1 MRKLCMA
8 LATVCALTTTTP
20 LLAAERTE
28 FQISPR
34 VGRGV
39 LELDQFRNVDEDLA
53 ELDTGGLGV
62 SFAVVTPI
70 GLLVEAG
77 TESYGNF
84 GIFNADDEFVLR
96 QDYAALGYQFELGDG
111 WQLVPKAGRA
121 KWKLSSEKGWLL
133 HDDDVETDVQRGY
146 EYFWELAFG
155 KRVNDVM
162 TLGASVRSGSY
173 EFGDAGSVAF
183 VMAFSF

>member
-1 MRKLCMA
+1 MA

-34 VGRGV
+34 LGRGV
-39 LELDQFRNVDEDLA
+39 LKLDQFRNVDEDLA

-84 GIFNADDEFVLR
+84 GFFNADDEFVLR

-121 KWKLSSEKGWLL
+121 KWKLTSE
-133 HDDDVETDVQRGY
+133 
-146 EYFWELAFG
+146 
-155 KRVNDVM
+155 
-162 TLGASVRSGSY
+162 
-173 EFGDAGSVAF
+173 
-183 VMAFSF
+183 

>member
-1 MRKLCMA
+1 MRKVCTA
-8 LATVCALTTTTP
+8 LATVCALATSTP

-34 VGRGV
+34 AGRG
-39 LELDQFRNVDEDLA
+39 LLKLDQFRNLDDDLA

-62 SFAVVTPI
+62 SFGVLTTF

-84 GIFNADDEFVLR
+84 SFFNVDDEFVLR
-96 QDYAALGYQFELGDG
+96 QNYAALGYQFELGEG
-111 WQLVPKAGRA
+111 WHIVPKVGRS
-121 KWKLSSEKGWLL
+121 KWKLTSEKGWLL
-133 HDDDVETDVQRGY
+133 HDNDVETDIVRGY
-146 EYFWELAFG
+146 EYFWELDFG

-162 TLGASVRSGSY
+162 SLGASVRSGDY
-173 EFGDAGSVAF
+173 DFGDAGSV
-183 VMAFSF
+183 VMTFSF

>member
-8 LATVCALTTTTP
+8 FATVCALTTTTP

-34 VGRGV
+34 LGRGV
-39 LELDQFRNVDEDLA
+39 LKLDQFRNVDEDLA

-84 GIFNADDEFVLR
+84 GFFNADDEFVLR
-96 QDYAALGYQFELGDG
+96 QDYAALGYQFELGEG

-121 KWKLSSEKGWLL
+121 KWKLTSEKGWLL
-133 HDDDVETDVQRGY
+133 HDDDVETDLQRGY
-146 EYFWELAFG
+146 EYFWELGFG

-183 VMAFSF
+183 VMTFSF

>member
-8 LATVCALTTTTP
+8 LATVCALGTTTP

-39 LELDQFRNVDEDLA
+39 LKLDQFRNDDDLS

-62 SFAVVTPI
+62 SFAVVTPV
-70 GLLVEAG
+70 GLMAEAG

-84 GIFNADDEFVLR
+84 DFFNADDEFRLR
-96 QDYAALGYQFELGDG
+96 QDYVAIGYQFELGDG
-111 WQLVPKAGRA
+111 WHIVPKAGRA
-121 KWKLSSEKGWLL
+121 KWKLTSKKGWLL
-133 HDDDVETDVQRGY
+133 HDNDVETDMQRGY
-146 EYFWELAFG
+146 EYFWALDFN
-155 KRVNDVM
+155 KQVNDVM
-162 TLGASVRSGSY
+162 SLGATVRSGSY

-183 VMAFSF
+183 VMTFSF

>member
-8 LATVCALTTTTP
+8 LATVCALGTTAP

-34 VGRGV
+34 AGRGV
-39 LELDQFRNVDEDLA
+39 LKLDQFRNVDDDLA

-62 SFAVVTPI
+62 SFGVLTPV

-84 GIFNADDEFVLR
+84 TFFSADDEFVLR

-111 WQLVPKAGRA
+111 WHIVPKAGRA
-121 KWKLSSEKGWLL
+121 KWKLTSEKGWLL
-133 HDDDVETDVQRGY
+133 HDRDVQTDMVRGY
-146 EYFWELAFG
+146 EYFWELTFG
-155 KRVNDVM
+155 KRVSDVM
-162 TLGASVRSGSY
+162 SVGGSVRSGSY

-183 VMAFSF
+183 VMTFSF

>member
-1 MRKLCMA
+1 MRKSCMA
-8 LATVCALTTTTP
+8 LATVCALATTP

-39 LELDQFRNVDEDLA
+39 IKLDQFRNVDEDLA

-70 GLLVEAG
+70 GLLLEGG

-84 GIFNADDEFVLR
+84 GFFNADDEFRLR
-96 QDYAALGYQFELGDG
+96 QDYVALGYQFELGEG
-111 WQLVPKAGRA
+111 WHIVPKVGRA
-121 KWKLSSEKGWLL
+121 KWKLTSEKGWLL
-133 HDDDVETDVQRGY
+133 HDDDVETDLQRGY
-146 EYFWELAFG
+146 ENFWELGFG
-155 KRVNDVM
+155 RRVNDVM
-162 TLGASVRSGSY
+162 SLGASVRSGDY
-173 EFGDAGSVAF
+173 EFGDAGSVSF
-183 VMAFSF
+183 VMTFSF